1 MILHA
6 LHEYY
11 NRKLILNQIDPIGF
25 ITKEIDFFV
34 LIDKDGNYVDFENLR
49 SQIGKRI
56 KGTPFR
62 VPSIGK
68 QAQKHDNSGKDANLL
83 WDKAEFVLGIGN
95 NGKNKLE
102 AFIKTIKEYYPSPN
116 EDIHAILMFYEKQL
130 SYKIPFKE
138 IIENNEIGEII
149 RTGDPILTFK
159 VNRKDIPITSE
170 SHTQSAINNKIDT
183 VQLIGTCL
191 ITGDTNIPIENTHTV
206 TKGIKGTQTSGA
218 NIVSF
223 NKPSFL
229 SYNKKQSEN
238 APISKKASAAY
249 TKALQNLIDSEH
261 NKIRTADSTIVFWA
275 EKKTEEINPEEIFPW
290 IIAMQK
296 TEKDDPDAGVNKI
309 KTFIESIHT
318 GQFVN
323 QKTEHFYV
331 LGLAPNA
338 ARIAVRFWKAPSVE
352 DFGKNIK
359 QHFEDFEIVSSD
371 NKNKFISLYEILA
384 SVSVETNKRD
394 KPNIIYYR
402 GKVYDVLPQLAG
414 QVVEAV
420 LDNYLYPQS
429 LIQQCIIR
437 IRAEASKKD
446 KNGKLIPNVTRTRT
460 AVLKAYLNRKNRIQK
475 LNQKEIT
482 MSLDTNNTDVAY
494 RIGRLFATLE
504 KIQEE
509 ANPGINTTI
518 RDRYYGAASSSPITV
533 FPRLLSLKNSL
544 LKKLSEGRKINFEK
558 LIGEIL
564 SDVKSFPTNLS
575 LNEQAGFAI
584 GYYHQRQDFFTS
596 KSHKNEDQSNNQI
609 KEN

>member
-1 MILHA
+1 MILQA
-6 LHEYY
+6 LYEYY
-11 NRKLILNQIDPIGF
+11 NRKLILHQIDPIAF

-34 LIDKDGNYVDFENLR
+34 LIDKDGNFVDFENLR
-49 SQIGKRI
+49 SQEGKRI

-68 QAQKHDNSGKDANLL
+68 QAQKHDNSGNDANLL

-95 NGKNKLE
+95 NGKTKLK
-102 AFIKTIKEYYPSPN
+102 AFINTIKEYYPSPN
-116 EDIHAILMFYEKQL
+116 EDINAILMFYEKQL

-149 RTGDPILTFK
+149 RKGDPILTFK

-170 SHTQSAINNKIDT
+170 SHIQTAINNKIDT

-238 APISKKASAAY
+238 APVSKKAAEAY
-249 TKALQNLIDSEH
+249 TKALQNLVDSEH
-261 NKIRTADSTIVFWA
+261 NKIRIADSTIVFWA

-290 IIAMQK
+290 VIAMQK
-296 TEKDDPDAGVNKI
+296 TEQDDPDAGINKI
-309 KTFIESIHT
+309 KTFIESLHT

-323 QKTEHFYV
+323 QKTDHFYV

-338 ARIAVRFWKAPSVE
+338 ARISVRFWKAPSVE

-359 QHFEDFEIVSSD
+359 QHFQDFEIVHGP
-371 NKNKFISLYEILA
+371 KEQKYLSLYQILSSTA
-384 SVSVETNKRD
+384 LAYKMDNVP
-394 KPNIIYYR
+394 PN
-402 GKVYDVLPQLAG
+402 LAG
-414 QVVEAV
+414 NVIESII
-420 LDNYLYPQS
+420 DGTPYPQT
-429 LIQQCIIR
+429 LMQQCIRR
-437 IRAEASKKD
+437 IRAEQNVNRARAS
-446 KNGKLIPNVTRTRT
+446 I
-460 AVLKAYLNRKNRIQK
+460 LKACLNRKNRIQK
-475 LNQKEIT
+475 LNQEVIT
-482 MSLDTNNTDVAY
+482 MSLDTNSKNVAY

-533 FPRLLSLKNSL
+533 YPRLLSLKNSH
-544 LKKLSEGRKINFEK
+544 LKKLSEGRKIYFEK
-558 LIGEIL
+558 LITDIFCEI
-564 SDVKSFPTNLS
+564 KSFPTNLS
-575 LNEQAGFAI
+575 LNEQANFAI

-596 KSHKNEDQSNNQI
+596 KANKNEIQSN
-609 KEN
+609 K